1 MSVSDFPDD
10 RKLAAETDRI
20 REKAEQSAGTLGDE
34 ELMTEIEREAMSSE
48 ILRGSMT
55 ISEIARFV
63 SAVFA
68 EMRGLGILDP
78 LLKDTGITEIMVNG
92 PDAVFIEKNG
102 KTEKTGLRFES
113 EKRLEDII
121 QRVVGRGGREVNR
134 ANPIVDTRLPDGSRV
149 NVVLPP
155 VSLSGAVMTIR
166 RFPDKPLTVPDLIAL
181 GSLTEEA
188 AEFLSTLVRAKYNI
202 FISGGTGSGKTTFL
216 GALAGFIPPDERII
230 TIEDSAELTLNGIE
244 NLVRLEVRNANSAG
258 AGKVTVSDLIR
269 SSLRMRPERIIV
281 GEVRGEEAIDMLQA
295 MNTGHD
301 GSISTGH
308 ANSPADMLGRL
319 ETMVLQGGSGLPLE
333 AVRRQIAS
341 AIDIIVHLSRMR
353 DGSRRTVEISEIGG
367 LDPLSGEIEIERLFV
382 FREEGFCD
390 GRITGGLVKT
400 GAGLRNR
407 EKLAAAG
414 LSSEI

>member
-1 MSVSDFPDD
+1 MSVSDFPDE

-134 ANPIVDTRLPDGSRV
+134 ANPIVDTCP
-149 NVVLPP
+149 
-155 VSLSGAVMTIR
+155 
-166 RFPDKPLTVPDLIAL
+166 K
-181 GSLTEEA
+181 
-188 AEFLSTLVRAKYNI
+188 K
-202 FISGGTGSGKTTFL
+202 
-216 GALAGFIPPDERII
+216 
-230 TIEDSAELTLNGIE
+230 
-244 NLVRLEVRNANSAG
+244 
-258 AGKVTVSDLIR
+258 
-269 SSLRMRPERIIV
+269 
-281 GEVRGEEAIDMLQA
+281 RGL
-295 MNTGHD
+295 
-301 GSISTGH
+301 
-308 ANSPADMLGRL
+308 
-319 ETMVLQGGSGLPLE
+319 
-333 AVRRQIAS
+333 
-341 AIDIIVHLSRMR
+341 
-353 DGSRRTVEISEIGG
+353 
-367 LDPLSGEIEIERLFV
+367 
-382 FREEGFCD
+382 
-390 GRITGGLVKT
+390 
-400 GAGLRNR
+400 
-407 EKLAAAG
+407 
-414 LSSEI
+414 

>member
-1 MSVSDFPDD
+1 MRVSDFPDE
-10 RKLAAETDRI
+10 RKLSAETDRI

-301 GSISTGH
+301 GSVSTGH

-341 AIDIIVHLSRMR
+341 AIDIVVHLSRMR

-400 GAGLRNR
+400 GAGLKSR

>member
-1 MSVSDFPDD
+1 MSVSDFPDE

-166 RFPDKPLTVPDLIAL
+166 RFPDKPLTVPDLISL

-301 GSISTGH
+301 GSVSTGH

>member
-1 MSVSDFPDD
+1 MSVSDFPDE

-92 PDAVFIEKNG
+92 PEAVFIEKNG

-301 GSISTGH
+301 GSVSTGH

>member
-1 MSVSDFPDD
+1 MSVSDFPDE

-166 RFPDKPLTVPDLIAL
+166 RFPDKPLTIPDLIAL

-301 GSISTGH
+301 GSVSTGH

-382 FREEGFCD
+382 FREEGFFD

>member
-1 MSVSDFPDD
+1 MSVSDFPDE

-188 AEFLSTLVRAKYNI
+188 AGFLSTLVRAKYNI

-301 GSISTGH
+301 GSVSTGH

>member
-1 MSVSDFPDD
+1 MSVSDFPDE

-102 KTEKTGLRFES
+102 QTEKTGLRFERD
-113 EKRLEDII
+113 KRLEDRI

-166 RFPDKPLTVPDLIAL
+166 RFPDKPLTVPDLISL

-301 GSISTGH
+301 GSVSTGH

>member
-1 MSVSDFPDD
+1 MSVSDFPDE

-301 GSISTGH
+301 GSVSTGH

>member
-1 MSVSDFPDD
+1 MSFSDFPDE
-10 RKLAAETDRI
+10 RKLAAETERI

-34 ELMTEIEREAMSSE
+34 ELMTEIEHEAMSSE

-301 GSISTGH
+301 GSVSTGH

>member
-181 GSLTEEA
+181 GSLTEGA